1 MGKGVATA
9 VSNVNDRIASKLVGM
24 DPTDQKGID
33 DAMLAID
40 GTENKARYARDHAE
54 IDDAMLA
61 IDGTE
66 NKARYT
72 RDHAEIWTR
81 DGEIRSP

>member
-9 VSNVNDRIASKLVGM
+9 VSNVNERIASKLVGM

-54 IDDAMLA
+54 ISS
-61 IDGTE
+61 
-66 NKARYT
+66 
-72 RDHAEIWTR
+72 R
-81 DGEIRSP
+81 DGEIRPPQRARRHLGVISA

>member
-1 MGKGVATA
+1 MRARANTQRYMGKGVATA

-33 DAMLAID
+33 DSMLAID

-54 IDDAMLA
+54 I
-61 IDGTE
+61 
-66 NKARYT
+66 R
-72 RDHAEIWTR
+72 TR
-81 DGEIRSP
+81 DGEIRPP

>member
-9 VSNVNDRIASKLVGM
+9 VSNVNDRIASKLIGM
-24 DPTDQKGID
+24 DPTDQKG
-33 DAMLAID
+33 
-40 GTENKARYARDHAE
+40 

-81 DGEIRSP
+81 SETGRSAPRSGLGVISARSRRDLGIISA